1 VVVMSDE
8 GPKEVQIKDLLEPF
22 TVDEYLKLIFPS
34 PLQEYF
40 VRPVC
45 KIMLEERISRNQAI
59 LEYHRQLK
67 SKLDQKTLVV
77 DGGTKFH
84 WSLVKFVLLTFV
96 CLLLPSALFIV
107 SSTWALYWL
116 EPLLAG
122 KPYVHEFV
130 TLLVFFVLV
139 FLGYL
144 LHRSSSFIRILGMWF
159 KGFFQ
164 RFLISIYVHRWKW
177 VAVLAISVFIGA
189 SFWYEEQSE
198 GILNS
203 AALAAVAFLSPSGF
217 ELKAIPSEVLSI
229 ANAIVLIAQLFLA
242 AALLVPKFTNFLFS
256 AIEIP
261 YQRSALRARFAEKN
275 LDLIIHPKRPYEMQL
290 TLLEN
295 YPAYGAQERNS
306 DQMIEFQ
313 GDLQRAKDDE
323 ITFDNKL
330 HELFTK
336 NAHAALC
343 PNLKHYEWCLVGL
356 WAFSDIEPVDD
367 SDWTPKPHCKEF
379 AQAQFSQ
386 AFYDYIS
393 NNEVGTKTTRD
404 AFFEEYGEDGSFD
417 VDKSKELSEALLSNQ
432 VSNSRKLLEE
442 LNKTINH
449 KKVA

>member
-1 VVVMSDE
+1 M
-8 GPKEVQIKDLLEPF
+8 KDLLEPF

-34 PLQEYF
+34 RLQEYF

-45 KIMLEERISRNQAI
+45 KIMLEERMSRNQAI

-67 SKLDQKTLVV
+67 SKLDQKTRVAY
-77 DGGTKFH
+77 DGTKFH
-84 WSLVKFVLLTFV
+84 WSLLKFLFLTFV
-96 CLLLPSALFIV
+96 CLFLPSALFIV

-122 KPYVHEFV
+122 KPYVHELA
-130 TLLVFFVLV
+130 TLLVFSVSV
-139 FLGYL
+139 FLGYCF
-144 LHRSSSFIRILGMWF
+144 HRSSSFIRKLGMWF
-159 KGFFQ
+159 KGIFQ

-177 VAVLAISVFIGA
+177 MAVLAISVFSGA
-189 SFWYEEQSE
+189 VFWYEEQAQGS
-198 GILNS
+198 LS
-203 AALAAVAFLSPSGF
+203 DAALCAVAFLSPAGF
-217 ELKAIPSEVLSI
+217 ELNAIPSEVRSI

-295 YPAYGAQERNS
+295 YPAYGAQERSS

-330 HELFTK
+330 HELFAK

-367 SDWTPKPHCKEF
+367 SDWTPKPHCKRF

-404 AFFEEYGEDGSFD
+404 AFLEEYGKDGSFD
-417 VDKSKELSEALLSNQ
+417 ENKSEELCKALLS
-432 VSNSRKLLEE
+432 SERSDGLKLLEK
-442 LNKTINH
+442 LNQMVNPKEA
-449 KKVA
+449 VR